1 VVAHT
6 LSEMDGSVWQNKVAA
21 FRLVP
26 YFAQEKIELPP
37 NLHSLID
44 ISKATL
50 EKLVSSEDDGKVNI
64 YKDEDFS
71 FDKVML
77 RDKISHS
84 ETNQSSSEEEDNVR
98 ETESE
103 SEEEIGIPLRCF
115 SKRLK
120 SNTT

>member
-1 VVAHT
+1 VV
-6 LSEMDGSVWQNKVAA
+6 LFLPPCYKVAA
-21 FRLVP
+21 FHLVP

-37 NLHSLID
+37 NLHTLID

-50 EKLVSSEDDGKVNI
+50 EKLVSPEDDGEVQI
-64 YKDEDFS
+64 YKDQDFS

-84 ETNQSSSEEEDNVR
+84 EINQSSSEEEDNVQ
-98 ETESE
+98 EAESE

>member
-26 YFAQEKIELPP
+26 YFAREKIELPP

-50 EKLVSSEDDGKVNI
+50 KKLVSSEDDGKVRI
-64 YKDEDFS
+64 YKDQDFS
-71 FDKVML
+71 FDKVTL

-84 ETNQSSSEEEDNVR
+84 KTNQSSSEEEDNVQ
-98 ETESE
+98 ETESA
-103 SEEEIGIPLRCF
+103 SEEEVDIPSRHFEKC
-115 SKRLK
+115 LK

>member
-1 VVAHT
+1 MAMAVT
-6 LSEMDGSVWQNKVAA
+6 
-21 FRLVP
+21 

-84 ETNQSSSEEEDNVR
+84 ETNQSSSEEEDNVQD
-98 ETESE
+98 TESE
-103 SEEEIGIPLRCF
+103 SEEEVEIPLRRF
-115 SKRLK
+115 SKCLK